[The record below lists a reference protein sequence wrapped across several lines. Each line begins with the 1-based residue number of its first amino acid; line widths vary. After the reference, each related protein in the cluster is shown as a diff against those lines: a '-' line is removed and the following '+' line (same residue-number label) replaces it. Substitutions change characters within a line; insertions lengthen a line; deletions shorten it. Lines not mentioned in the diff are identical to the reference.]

1 MREDGW
7 YLPSSVLFVS
17 WKGHN
22 FIPLW
27 GLVRLHYTHTIQFPI
42 LPLMQSLWVLAHKPV
57 QASLECASTYS
68 LRHFPRSVT
77 ARAHGNFSLA
87 LFRDFYT
94 FVLSG

>member
-1 MREDGW
+1 MRENGW
-7 YLPSSVLFVS
+7 YLPSSVPFVS

-22 FIPLW
+22 FILLW
-27 GLVRLHYTHTIQFPI
+27 GLVRLHYIHTIQFLI
-42 LPLMQSLWVLAHKPV
+42 LPLTQSLWVLAHKHV
-57 QASLECASTYS
+57 QAGLECASIYS

-77 ARAHGNFSLA
+77 ARAHGNSSLA